1 MSDAMK
7 FTARVRVW
15 LEKNELVTSD
25 QEYLTED
32 RTFTEGT
39 HQRAVLAVT
48 SSTTSGVVQ
57 EIDLGGIATGYGLF
71 IESDRTIQIGVD
83 DSTNLISLADNGAF
97 FLTGSYT
104 HVYVRNDSQT
114 YQATVE
120 VLAFDLSTSS
130 T

>member
-1 MSDAMK
+1 MADDLK

-15 LEKNELVTSD
+15 LEKNELVISS

-32 RTFTEGT
+32 QTFTEST

-57 EIDLGGIATGYGLF
+57 EIDLGGISTGYGLF
-71 IESDRTIQIGVD
+71 IETDRTVMVGVD
-83 DSTNLISLADNGAF
+83 DATNLISLADNGSF
-97 FLTGSYT
+97 FLTGSFT

-114 YQATVE
+114 YQATIE
-120 VLAFDLSTSS
+120 VLAFDRSTS
-130 T
+130 